1 SAVKCLTSR
10 SRISRPRRSLR
21 STLLSTTERNRRI
34 DRSSERAAR
43 CRPLCY
49 TGSVVKRVVLVLPAV
64 VVAALLAVGRAPAQP
79 AWAGQCGIPA
89 NQTVW
94 ADYSWSTLLPVM
106 ARRGTVL
113 ALTNGSSGTDYSA
126 QARALGAATY
136 SFDLHLARRVGTPDA
151 PADPATIEAAA

>member
-1 SAVKCLTSR
+1 M
-10 SRISRPRRSLR
+10 
-21 STLLSTTERNRRI
+21 
-34 DRSSERAAR
+34 

-49 TGSVVKRVVLVLPAV
+49 TGPAVKKVVLVLL
-64 VVAALLAVGRAPAQP
+64 AASATSLLAIGRAHAEP

-106 ARRGTVL
+106 ARPGTVL
-113 ALTNGSSGTDYSA
+113 ALTNGDSATDYSA

-136 SFDLHLARRVGTPDA
+136 SFDLHLAEGRNAGHARRSGD
-151 PADPATIEAAA
+151 D